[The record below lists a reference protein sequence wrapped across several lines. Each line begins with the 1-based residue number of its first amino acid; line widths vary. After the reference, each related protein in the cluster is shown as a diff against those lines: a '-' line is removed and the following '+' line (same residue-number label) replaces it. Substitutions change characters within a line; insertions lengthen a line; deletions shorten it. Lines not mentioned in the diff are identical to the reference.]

1 MDFAQRL
8 LDGSASYGESEAVWG
23 EEESSLAVAVKAEE
37 EARGASRF
45 GFSPCAPFSLS
56 VSCEEDAAAKEAYLH
71 VLSVLP
77 QGLRQEISRIER
89 SFRHFLARLRE
100 LRLRVGGVSS
110 LLVGGT
116 RMPLSYR
123 VRHEEAEGMLRAMTR
138 GALYA
143 YRSQIRR
150 GYLTPW
156 EGVRVGVVGE
166 ASAEGGTLF
175 SVGTLSS
182 FVFRI
187 PHAPLSGGAPLR
199 EFFLSSVG
207 TGWLILSPPGVGKTT
222 ALRLLGRA
230 LTRGEGGRLTVA
242 VDERGEFLR
251 SDARGSLEVLSG
263 YPREEGMEIALRTLG
278 AEVLLVD
285 EIGTRRDAQIL
296 SEYLLAGVPVVA
308 TAHAKS
314 LAEAQRRPLLAPLFS
329 LGAFDAVSVL
339 SSAGD
344 GVLFQNYVRG

>member
-1 MDFAQRL
+1 MHSDEKISERIPPYGSEVVL
-8 LDGSASYGESEAVWG
+8 LEDEDSASFALK
-23 EEESSLAVAVKAEE
+23 EEGASPS
-37 EARGASRF
+37 ASRF
-45 GFSPCAPFSLS
+45 GFLPCTTFSLDFTYG
-56 VSCEEDAAAKEAYLH
+56 EDAAAREAYLH

-77 QGLRQEISRIER
+77 EGMRREISRIER
-89 SFRHFLARLRE
+89 SFKHFPARLRE
-100 LRLRVGGVSS
+100 LRVRVGGVSS
-110 LLVGGT
+110 LTVGGT

-123 VRHEEAEGMLRAMTR
+123 VRGEEAEGMLRAMTR

-143 YRSQIRR
+143 FRSQMSR

-166 ASAEGGTLF
+166 RGAEGEAISSLGAI
-175 SVGTLSS
+175 SS

-187 PHAPLSGGAPLR
+187 PHAPQTGGASLR
-199 EFFLSSVG
+199 EFFLSSVN
-207 TGWLILSPPGVGKTT
+207 TGWLLLSPPGVGKTT

-230 LTRGEGGRLTVA
+230 LGRGEGARLAVA

-251 SDARGSLEVLSG
+251 SDAGGSLDVLSG
-263 YPREEGMEIALRTLG
+263 YARAEGMEIALRTLG

-285 EIGTRRDAQIL
+285 EIGARRDAEIL

-314 LAEAQRRPLLAPLFS
+314 LAEAERRPLLAPLFS

-339 SSAGD
+339 SSSAG
-344 GVLFQNYVRG
+344 GVLFQNYIKK